1 LPQVSFEEFTGAECR
16 RLLAEH
22 HLGRLAEVDTADEA
36 TRTSWSVVVRGN
48 LTEVTAPG
56 DLPFTW
62 WG

>member
-1 LPQVSFEEFTGAECR
+1 LPQARFEEFTGAECR

-22 HLGRLAEVDTADEA
+22 HLGRLAEVDAADEA
-36 TRTSWSVVVRGN
+36 SRTGWNVVGCGP
-48 LTEVTAPG
+48 LAQVTDPG